1 MLETVLS
8 IATLA
13 GLLWV
18 ARVLV
23 PRAAQENDRFALT
36 CAVVALI
43 LAIVLWL
50 LVGVTRVSAVVQTD
64 GTVAA
69 PYWQEVTRARAASR
83 DVVR

>member
-1 MLETVLS
+1 MRRSQTISLDANGVQGWTRRLLETVLS

-23 PRAAQENDRFALT
+23 PRAAREEDRFALA
-36 CAVVALI
+36 CAVAALI

-50 LVGVTRVSAVVQTD
+50 LVGVTRVS
-64 GTVAA
+64 
-69 PYWQEVTRARAASR
+69 
-83 DVVR
+83 

>member
-18 ARVLV
+18 AGVVV
-23 PRAAQENDRFALT
+23 PRAAQEDDRFALA
-36 CAVVALI
+36 CAVMALI

-50 LVGVTRVSAVVQTD
+50 LVCVTLVS
-64 GTVAA
+64 
-69 PYWQEVTRARAASR
+69 
-83 DVVR
+83 